1 MKIDWKR
8 KLTSRKFWA
17 AVAGF
22 ATALLTLFGISDLTI
37 EKVCAVITAESVQIA
52 YIVGEGHVDAARQN
66 TDDKKGDG

>member
-37 EKVCAVITAESVQIA
+37 EKVCAVITAESVLIA
-52 YIVGEGHVDAARQN
+52 YIVGEGRVDAARQN
-66 TDDKKGDG
+66 TDDEKGDG